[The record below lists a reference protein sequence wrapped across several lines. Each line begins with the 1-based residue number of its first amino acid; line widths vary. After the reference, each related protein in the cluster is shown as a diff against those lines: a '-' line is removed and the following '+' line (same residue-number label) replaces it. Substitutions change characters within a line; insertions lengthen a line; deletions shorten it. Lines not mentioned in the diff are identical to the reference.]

1 MSIENS
7 ETPRGGGFG
16 GSARADRQIRA
27 PAFMVCPVNCP
38 RPYSYL
44 KTVCERWLRYF
55 VLFFD
60 CSINAQAGLV
70 RAFSLNLII
79 PRFFSKNASEG
90 NSEANSAYKHK
101 SVPALGLKRFIFL
114 RI

>member
-1 MSIENS
+1 M
-7 ETPRGGGFG
+7 
-16 GSARADRQIRA
+16 
-27 PAFMVCPVNCP
+27 
-38 RPYSYL
+38 
-44 KTVCERWLRYF
+44 
-55 VLFFD
+55 
-60 CSINAQAGLV
+60 
-70 RAFSLNLII
+70 RAFLLNLII